1 MLVAGVVAQSGL
13 DPKVSKFED
22 SVVIRANV
30 TASGE
35 QDLIIAFSTTE
46 FMAQSRGEGRLD
58 GGIDR
63 GDLER

>member
-1 MLVAGVVAQSGL
+1 MVAGVVAQSGL

-35 QDLIIAFSTTE
+35 QDLIIAFSTAE

-63 GDLER
+63 SDLER